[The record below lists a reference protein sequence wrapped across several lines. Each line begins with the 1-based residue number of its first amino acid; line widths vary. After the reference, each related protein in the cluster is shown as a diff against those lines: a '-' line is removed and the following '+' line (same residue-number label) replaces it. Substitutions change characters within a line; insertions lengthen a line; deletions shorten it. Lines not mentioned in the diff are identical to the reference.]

1 MSDTLTKERP
11 AAVKPAAEDVIDFLA
26 KNPDFLNRNP
36 ELYDIL
42 TPPKEKTQRG
52 VVDFQHYMVKRLKE
66 DRQDILQSAQ
76 EIVET
81 TRANMSNQAR
91 IHAAVLML
99 LEAKNFEDF
108 IRVMTVEFP
117 SMLELDIVSL
127 IIETDADT
135 IPQIDIPGV
144 RVAKPGMAEL
154 LLQGRNVT
162 LESGVPGLPELY
174 GAGANLV
181 KSQALVRLNI
191 APGMPEAL
199 LAFGSRDAAMFQA
212 GQATDLV
219 TFLGRVIERCFRA
232 WLDVPL

>member
-11 AAVKPAAEDVIDFLA
+11 AAVKLAREDVVDFLTR
-26 KNPDFLNRNP
+26 NPDFLNRNP

-52 VVDFQHYMVKRLKE
+52 IVDFQHYMVKRLKE
-66 DRQDILQSAQ
+66 DRQGILQSAQ

-91 IHAAVLML
+91 VHAAVLLL
-99 LEAKNFEDF
+99 LEAKNFEEF

-135 IPQIDIPGV
+135 IPHIDIPGV

-154 LLQGRNVT
+154 LLQGRNVR
-162 LESGVPGLPELY
+162 LESGTPGLPEIY

-199 LAFGSRDAAMFQA
+199 LAFGSRDPGMFQA

-232 WLDVPL
+232 WLEV